1 VTATL
6 HVPTAVPAAGPT
18 AQAPSGLLDR
28 RPSRAGAVALVAG
41 AALNTA
47 QAVLM
52 RTVGGGD
59 TPAAKL
65 ADADAHPGLLL
76 AMILGGMLGVV
87 LLLVGLQHVAQVVR
101 PHAPRT
107 ARVGSVLV
115 FAGTLGFLGMHVLML
130 VTYALVG
137 MDDRSAAVAVLEH
150 LETAPVLLVLV
161 VPFLLGM
168 FGGVATLTVGLLRSA
183 GVPRWVPACWALFL
197 PLDLLAA
204 GAGPVDPH
212 WLFLA
217 GAVGIALATRP
228 ATGSATGSATGK
240 R

>member
-6 HVPTAVPAAGPT
+6 L
-18 AQAPSGLLDR
+18 APSAATSTASTADPAEDAPR
-28 RPSRAGAVALVAG
+28 RPSRAGAYALVAG

-47 QAVLM
+47 QAVLL
-52 RTVGGGD
+52 RTVSSGD
-59 TPAAKL
+59 SPAAKL
-65 ADADAHPGLLL
+65 ADVDAHPGVMLT
-76 AMILGGMLGVV
+76 MILSGLLGVV
-87 LLLVGLQHVAQVVR
+87 LLLVGLQHTARVVR

-107 ARVGSVLV
+107 ARVGAVLT
-115 FAGTLGFLGMHVLML
+115 FAGTLGFLGMHALML
-130 VTYALVG
+130 ATFALAG
-137 MDDRSAAVAVLEH
+137 MDDRAAALAALER
-150 LETAPVLLVLV
+150 LDTAPVVLVLV
-161 VPFLLGM
+161 APFLLGM
-168 FGGVATLTVGLLRSA
+168 FGGVLALTIGLFRTA

-217 GAVGIALATRP
+217 GAVGIALAGR
-228 ATGSATGSATGK
+228 SAAAK

>member
-1 VTATL
+1 MTATL
-6 HVPTAVPAAGPT
+6 LDPISPLTAPAP
-18 AQAPSGLLDR
+18 APAS
-28 RPSRAGAVALVAG
+28 RPSRAGAAALVLG

-47 QAVLM
+47 QAVLL
-52 RTVGGGD
+52 RTVSSGD
-59 TPAAKL
+59 SPAAKL
-65 ADADAHPGLLL
+65 ADADAHPGLML
-76 AMILGGMLGVV
+76 AMVLSGLVGVV
-87 LLLVGLQHVAQVVR
+87 LLLVGLQHAAAVVR

-107 ARVGSVLV
+107 ARLGAGLAFV
-115 FAGTLGFLGMHVLML
+115 GTLGFLGLHALML
-130 VTYALVG
+130 VTWALAG
-137 MDDRSAAVAVLEH
+137 LDDRAAALAALEH

-168 FGGVATLTVGLLRSA
+168 FGGVAALTVGLFRSA

-217 GAVGIALATRP
+217 GAVGLALAGRP
-228 ATGSATGSATGK
+228 AAQK
-240 R
+240 P